1 MERFPLWK
9 WLRVAMTLFFRYN
22 ANKFSLQH
30 EKFAG
35 NYVAE
40 VGCSYDEITDTVY
53 ESVIIENVE
62 PIFAN
67 MNVASI
73 LATLADQMYEWSDY
87 EQVYCKFGLMS
98 LIDKALTYY
107 GENVITYFEKDDWDD
122 YIVML
127 LEADAV
133 LRDIDITQDDLKHF
147 SPSLLER

>member
-1 MERFPLWK
+1 
-9 WLRVAMTLFFRYN
+9 MTLFFRYN

-53 ESVIIENVE
+53 ESVIIENAE

-87 EQVYCKFGLMS
+87 EQVYGKFGLMS

-147 SPSLLER
+147 SPSLLGR

>member
-1 MERFPLWK
+1 MVTSRND
-9 WLRVAMTLFFRYN
+9 TFFRYN

-53 ESVIIENVE
+53 ESVIIEDAE

-73 LATLADQMYEWSDY
+73 LATLADQMHEWSDY
-87 EQVYCKFGLMS
+87 EQVYGKFGLMS
-98 LIDKALTYY
+98 LIDKVLTYY
-107 GENVITYFEKDDWDD
+107 GENVITYFDKDDWDD

-127 LEADAV
+127 LEADAI

-147 SPSLLER
+147 SPSYWEDKEL